1 MPPIYFTLG
10 LVQPFAD
17 LPGVWHEIPPATV
30 EEGVMLVR
38 CDGKVVGLRLEDPR
52 LVLKLPEL
60 IDRLG
65 LDAERVWS
73 RLRADADVVASSR
86 AATWGGGGA

>member
-17 LPGVWHEIPPATV
+17 MEKEDV

-38 CDGKVVGLRLEDPR
+38 GDGKVVGLRLEDPR
-52 LVLKLPEL
+52 LILKLPEL

>member
-17 LPGVWHEIPPATV
+17 MEKEDV

-38 CDGKVVGLRLEDPR
+38 GDGKVVGLRLEDPR

-73 RLRADADVVASSR
+73 RLRADADVVAGSR
-86 AATWGGGGA
+86 SATWGGGGA